1 MHRKQFWGQSMFEY
15 LWWLLPSFMKK
26 SLVKSSNLRGILHT
40 VADSLTE
47 IKTSI
52 LKTRLSKFFI
62 PTDTSTDFYETD
74 YPDFLEEHAKDKN
87 LDNIGINELL
97 IDPQMR
103 AFLGTKEGMRYYLE
117 LMIPDIRV
125 DFIYEISADGK
136 KWIVLKKISQ
146 EKEAMFNR
154 SVLLSIAERE
164 SEQFASNRKT
174 RIYSKMDNQLPE
186 FLFWVKVYNRIT
198 EDGTYTVYPEK
209 IIEKIDRL
217 KPAHT
222 KGHLVFN
229 HIDVGIENIVE
240 GQVFISN
247 EIDLNGSIISNN
259 T

>member
-1 MHRKQFWGQSMFEY
+1 MFEY

-26 SLVKSSNLRGILHT
+26 SQSENSNLRGIMNA
-40 VADSLTE
+40 VADSLTAVKISI
-47 IKTSI
+47 IKS
-52 LKTRLSKFFI
+52 RLSKFFI
-62 PTDTSTDFYETD
+62 PTDTNTLFYESD
-74 YPDFLEEHAKDKN
+74 YQTFLEEHAKDKN
-87 LDNIGINELL
+87 LDSFGIDELL

-117 LMIPDIRV
+117 LMIPNIRV

-136 KWIVLKKISQ
+136 KWILLKANDI
-146 EKEAMFNR
+146 ETEAMFNR
-154 SVLLSIAERE
+154 SVLLSIANKEN
-164 SEQFASNRKT
+164 EQFSSNRKT
-174 RIYSKMDNQLPE
+174 RIYSKMDNELPE
-186 FLFWVKVYNRIT
+186 FLFWVKIYNRIT

-240 GQVFISN
+240 GQVFIT
-247 EIDLNGSIISNN
+247 EKIDLNGSVIISNA
-259 T
+259 

>member
-1 MHRKQFWGQSMFEY
+1 MFEF

-26 SLVKSSNLRGILHT
+26 SLVKSSNLRGILNA
-40 VADSLTE
+40 VADSLTT

-62 PTDTSTDFYETD
+62 PTDTNTNFYESD
-74 YPDFLEEHAKDKN
+74 YQMFLEEHSKDKN
-87 LDNIGINELL
+87 LDNMDFNELL

-103 AFLGTKEGMRYYLE
+103 AFLGTKEGMKYYLE
-117 LMIPDIRV
+117 LLVPNIRV

-136 KWIVLKKISQ
+136 KWILFKAKDM

-154 SVLLSIAERE
+154 SVLLSKAERE

-174 RIYSKMDNQLPE
+174 RIYSKNDNELPE

-198 EDGTYTVYPEK
+198 ENGTYTVYPEK

-240 GQVFISN
+240 GQVFITE
-247 EIDLNGSIISNN
+247 EIDLDGSVIISNA
-259 T
+259 

>member
-1 MHRKQFWGQSMFEY
+1 MHRKPHWGQSMFEY

-26 SLVKSSNLRGILHT
+26 SQNEISNLRGILHT
-40 VADSLTE
+40 VADSVTT

-52 LKTRLSKFFI
+52 LKSRLSKFFI

-74 YPDFLEEHAKDKN
+74 YLEFLEEHAKDKN
-87 LDNIGINELL
+87 LDNMDYNELL

-117 LMIPDIRV
+117 FLIPDIRV

-146 EKEAMFNR
+146 ETEAMFNR

-174 RIYSKMDNQLPE
+174 RIYSKMDNEHPE
-186 FLFWVKVYNRIT
+186 FLFWVKIYNRIT
-198 EDGTYTVYPEK
+198 EDGTYTVYPER

-247 EIDLNGSIISNN
+247 EIDLNGSIISIN

>member
-1 MHRKQFWGQSMFEY
+1 MFEY

-26 SLVKSSNLRGILHT
+26 SQSEISNLRGILHT
-40 VADSLTE
+40 VADSLTA

-52 LKTRLSKFFI
+52 LKSRLSKFFI
-62 PTDTSTDFYETD
+62 PTDTNTLFYESD
-74 YPDFLEEHAKDKN
+74 YQNFLEEHAKDKN
-87 LDNIGINELL
+87 LDNMGIDELL

-103 AFLGTKEGMRYYLE
+103 AFLGTKEGMKYYLE
-117 LMIPDIRV
+117 LLVPNIRV

-136 KWIVLKKISQ
+136 KWILFKAKDM

-154 SVLLSIAERE
+154 SVLLSIADKE

-240 GQVFISN
+240 GQVFITE
-247 EIDLNGSIISNN
+247 EIDLDGSVIISNA
-259 T
+259 

>member
-1 MHRKQFWGQSMFEY
+1 MFEY

-26 SLVKSSNLRGILHT
+26 SQNEYSNLRGILNSI
-40 VADSLTE
+40 AGSLTD

-52 LKTRLSKFFI
+52 LKSRLSKFFI
-62 PTDTSTDFYETD
+62 PTDTNTNFYETD
-74 YPDFLEEHAKDKN
+74 YQSFLEEHAKEKN
-87 LDNIGINELL
+87 LLNVVLNELL
-97 IDPQMR
+97 IDPHMR

-117 LMIPDIRV
+117 LLIPDIRV

-136 KWIVLKKISQ
+136 KWIVLKKKSQ
-146 EKEAMFNR
+146 ETEAMFNR
-154 SVLLSIAERE
+154 SVLLSKTDQINSQYET
-164 SEQFASNRKT
+164 NRKT

-186 FLFWVKVYNRIT
+186 FLFWVKIYNRIT

-240 GQVFISN
+240 GQVFITE
-247 EIDLNGSIISNN
+247 EIDLDGSVIISNA
-259 T
+259 

>member
-1 MHRKQFWGQSMFEY
+1 MFEY

-40 VADSLTE
+40 VADSLIA

-52 LKTRLSKFFI
+52 LKSRLSKFFI
-62 PTDTSTDFYETD
+62 LTDTTTNFYETD
-74 YPDFLEEHAKDKN
+74 YQSFLEEHAKDKN
-87 LDNIGINELL
+87 LDNIGLDELL

-103 AFLGTKEGMRYYLE
+103 AFLGTKEGMKYYLE
-117 LMIPDIRV
+117 LLVPNIRV
-125 DFIYEISADGK
+125 DYIYEISADGM
-136 KWIVLKKISQ
+136 KWIVLKAKDHDS
-146 EKEAMFNR
+146 EAMFNR
-154 SVLLSIAERE
+154 SVLLTTADRERE
-164 SEQFASNRKT
+164 VYTSNRKT
-174 RIYSKMDNQLPE
+174 RIYSKDDLNLPE

-198 EDGTYTVYPEK
+198 ENGTYTVYPEK

>member
-1 MHRKQFWGQSMFEY
+1 MFEY

-26 SLVKSSNLRGILHT
+26 SLNTNSNLRGILNA
-40 VADSLTE
+40 VADSLTAVKISI
-47 IKTSI
+47 IKS
-52 LKTRLSKFFI
+52 RLSKFFI
-62 PTDTSTDFYETD
+62 PTDTTTDFYETD
-74 YPDFLEEHAKDKN
+74 YLEFFEEHAKDKN
-87 LDNIGINELL
+87 LDNIGIDELL

-117 LMIPDIRV
+117 LLIPNIRV

-136 KWIVLKKISQ
+136 KWILLKAKEI
-146 EKEAMFNR
+146 ETEAMFNR
-154 SVLLSIAERE
+154 SVLLSNADRE

-174 RIYSKMDNQLPE
+174 RIYSKNDNQLPE

-198 EDGTYTVYPEK
+198 ENGTYTVYPEK

-240 GQVFISN
+240 GQVFITN
-247 EIDLNGSIISNN
+247 EIDLNGSVISIN
-259 T
+259 